1 MCNSLYDIL
10 KNMVFGLYFKK
21 IYIIHICFDK
31 YIKVLMKQRHVR
43 LISLNWMKI
52 WISKTLTIILKLL
65 MMIDQTAH
73 SLEPFHFARWAM
85 FLWLSRLWVRKG
97 KAIKKK
103 NSFPFNDAKTV
114 LQDRR
119 KWTCILSVLCI
130 LHTFGM
136 RKMCVAPDE
145 HF

>member
-1 MCNSLYDIL
+1 MIMCNSLYDIL

-31 YIKVLMKQRHVR
+31 YIKVLMKQKHVR

-103 NSFPFNDAKTV
+103 RIVFHSTT
-114 LQDRR
+114 RR
-119 KWTCILSVLCI
+119 PYYKI
-130 LHTFGM
+130 GGN
-136 RKMCVAPDE
+136 E
-145 HF
+145 HVY